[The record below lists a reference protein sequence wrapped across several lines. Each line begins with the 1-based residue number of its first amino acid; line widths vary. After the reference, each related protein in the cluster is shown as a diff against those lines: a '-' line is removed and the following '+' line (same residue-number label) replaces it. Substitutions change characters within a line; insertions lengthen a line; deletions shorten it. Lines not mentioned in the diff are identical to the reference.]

1 MTIANVFACGDVK
14 LVKDA
19 IIIVKH
25 RNNGEP
31 FQHLAQVTIDAGKNF
46 NNGELMATFTLPGSV
61 KEFITAE
68 MYSSAENKGGIKVSF
83 GKFFGETNYYEDKE
97 QGYDTK

>member
-14 LVKDA
+14 LVKDV

-61 KEFITAE
+61 KEFITTE
-68 MYSSAENKGGIKVSF
+68 VYSSAENKGGIKVCLYKTLQEAFNS
-83 GKFFGETNYYEDKE
+83 KE
-97 QGYDTK
+97 FAEGA